1 MNKNILNFLA
11 TFVLALLLSLVLP
24 WWSVMTA
31 ALATS
36 LFIPLKKA
44 AVFFVPFLAI
54 LLFWAVYSFML
65 SSGNDYTLAKRI
77 AVLLYLGGNPYVLM
91 LVTGIIG
98 GLAAGIA
105 AVFGKQLSL
114 VLSKS
119 QEQKPL

>member
-1 MNKNILNFLA
+1 MNKNIINFIA
-11 TFVLALLLSLVLP
+11 TLILALLLSLFLP
-24 WWSVMTA
+24 WWSIMTA
-31 ALATS
+31 ALATA

-65 SSGNDYTLAKRI
+65 SSGNDFTLAKRI
-77 AVLLYLGGNPYVLM
+77 AVLLSLGGNPYALM

-105 AVFGKQLSL
+105 AILGKQLSL
-114 VLSKS
+114 VLSKN
-119 QEQKPL
+119 

>member
-11 TFVLALLLSLVLP
+11 TFVLALLLYLVLP

-31 ALATS
+31 ALASS

-54 LLFWAVYSFML
+54 LIFWTFYSFML

-77 AVLLYLGGNPYVLM
+77 AELLYLGGNPYVLM